1 MASVITEKDI
11 KHKYYVSTRNACKL
25 CAPLGAC
32 LVFKGIEGCVPMVHG
47 SQGCATYIRR
57 YTISHFREPMDIAS
71 SNFSEKTTVY
81 GGSRNFITGID
92 NVIAQYHPK
101 VMGIASTC
109 LAETIGEDVPAL
121 IRDYQDANSDN
132 KELPLFVFASTPSYC
147 GSHIDG
153 FHHAVLA
160 TLSSMAD
167 NGKQQTHINILPG
180 MVSPADMRYLHE
192 IMREFEIDAVIFP
205 DYSKSLDNVFTHEYQ
220 LIPSGGTKIKDIRR
234 TGTAKATIEFG
245 TVFAKASTRVRAT
258 KNTPTAGEWLQEN
271 RYIRNF
277 QMSLPIG
284 INACDH
290 FYNTLCKI
298 GNKKMPEKFV
308 EERGRLVDS
317 YVDGHK
323 YVFGKKVMI
332 YGEEDLVLGLLSF
345 CKEIGLEPVLIGSG
359 GNSGSMRTEA
369 FKIFPELELTL
380 KVMDNCDFET
390 MSEALSTVS
399 PDLIMGNSKGYYI
412 SRKLKKPLVR
422 VGFPIHDR
430 FGGQRLHH
438 IGYKGTQELFDRIVN
453 ALIEYKQENSPI
465 GYKYI

>member
-1 MASVITEKDI
+1 MISVITEKDI
-11 KHKYYVSTRNACKL
+11 KHKCYVSTRNACKL

-32 LVFKGIEGCVPMVHG
+32 MVFKGIEGCVPMVHG

-71 SNFSEKTTVY
+71 SNFSEKTTIY
-81 GGSRNFITGID
+81 GGSRNFITGIN
-92 NVIAQYHPK
+92 NVIAQYQPK

-109 LAETIGEDVPAL
+109 LAETIGEDVPGL
-121 IRDYQDANSDN
+121 IRDYQETN
-132 KELPLFVFASTPSYC
+132 KDKDDLPLFVFASTPSYC

-160 TLSSMAD
+160 TISSLAD
-167 NGKQQTHINILPG
+167 NGSQQVHLNIFPG
-180 MVSPADMRYLHE
+180 MVSPADLRYLHDV
-192 IMREFEIDAVIFP
+192 IDEFTMDAVIFP
-205 DYSKSLDNVFTHEYQ
+205 DYSKSLDGTFTHEYQ
-220 LIPSGGTKIKDIRR
+220 LIPSGGTPVSDIRR
-234 TGTAKATIEFG
+234 TGTARASIEFG
-245 TVFAKASTRVRAT
+245 TVFAKGSTRIKDN
-258 KNTPTAGEWLQEN
+258 KNIPTTGEWLQSN

-284 INACDH
+284 IKASDC
-290 FYNTLCKI
+290 FYHTLCKLSS
-298 GNKKMPEKFV
+298 KKMPKKFE
-308 EERGRLVDS
+308 EERGRLVDA

-323 YVFGKKVMI
+323 YVFGKRVMI
-332 YGEEDLVLGLLSF
+332 YGEEDLVLGMLGF

-359 GNSGSMRTEA
+359 GNSGKMRDET

-380 KVMDNCDFET
+380 KVMDDCDFET
-390 MSEALSTVS
+390 MCDVATEVK
-399 PDLIMGNSKGYYI
+399 PDILIGNSKGYYI
-412 SRKLKKPLVR
+412 SRKLKVPLVR
-422 VGFPIHDR
+422 IGFPIHDR